1 MNSEDYKYTN
11 AAFIIKS
18 KAHLA
23 LLQENNSD
31 NKNMQSNDASQSE
44 LGEEDPVES
53 DEESDVDK
61 ISVAPEVSLVTMST
75 DSVAL
80 EELSFEDVT
89 VNSWVLVLCEG
100 EKFLGQCLS
109 KMNGKFQVQCLLM
122 PYGIRPAQVFEKEVA
137 VVYYN
142 PHIKTNQGL
151 TKTN

>member
-1 MNSEDYKYTN
+1 
-11 AAFIIKS
+11 
-18 KAHLA
+18 
-23 LLQENNSD
+23 
-31 NKNMQSNDASQSE
+31 MQSNDASQSE

-61 ISVAPEVSLVTMST
+61 ISVAPEVPLVTTST

-80 EELSFEDVT
+80 EELSFEDVI
-89 VNSWVLVLCEG
+89 VNSWVLVLCKG

-109 KMNGKFQVQCLLM
+109 KMNGKFQVQRLLM
-122 PYGIRPAQVFEKEVA
+122 PYGIRQAQVFETEVA

-151 TKTN
+151 TKTNWAN

>member
-1 MNSEDYKYTN
+1 M
-11 AAFIIKS
+11 
-18 KAHLA
+18 
-23 LLQENNSD
+23 
-31 NKNMQSNDASQSE
+31 
-44 LGEEDPVES
+44 GEEDPVES

-61 ISVAPEVSLVTMST
+61 ISVAPEVPLVTKSA
-75 DSVAL
+75 DSVVL

-151 TKTN
+151 TKTNWAN